1 MPPPTRKARG
11 NNGHTG
17 RVPRGWAT
25 KTAADV
31 ARDQEAH
38 EAKLHGESGMRTAL
52 SRPMS
57 LFRLTEAVV
66 VTGKLGMYDVIIG
79 VGQGRNELPAPQR
92 AGAILMFVC
101 SDRVQ
106 VGRIST
112 PVYTFMMMGR
122 AQRVVV
128 QDLSLITPV

>member
-1 MPPPTRKARG
+1 M
-11 NNGHTG
+11 
-17 RVPRGWAT
+17 PRGWAT

-38 EAKLHGESGMRTAL
+38 EAKLRGEATMRTAL

-57 LFRLTEAVV
+57 LFRLTQDVV
-66 VTGKLGMYDVIIG
+66 LIEKLGVYDVIIG
-79 VGQGRNELPAPQR
+79 VGQGRNRNELPAPQR

-101 SDRVQ
+101 SDRAQ
-106 VGRIST
+106 VGRINT